1 MEKKE
6 TEQPEQQENTTE
18 QEANE
23 LSAEGTE
30 NLNAS
35 EVVAKFEVLVKE
47 LNEKY
52 LRLYAE
58 FDNFRRRTQK
68 EKADL
73 IKFGGEEIILSIL
86 PIVDDM
92 ERALS
97 HHKDAKDS
105 AHSGSDKHKP
115 LMEGLDLILQKT
127 KTILTSKGVQAM
139 EPKGEA
145 FDPELHDA
153 ITNIPATSEEQ
164 KGKVA
169 EVVEKGYSLNGKVI
183 RHAKVV
189 VAN

>member
-1 MEKKE
+1 MSKKE
-6 TEQPEQQENTTE
+6 TENTDNQENEASNPVGDTTE
-18 QEANE
+18 GN
-23 LSAEGTE
+23 E
-30 NLNAS
+30 NLNAA
-35 EVVAKFEVLVKE
+35 EVVAKYEALVKE

-86 PIVDDM
+86 PVIDDM
-92 ERALS
+92 ERALA
-97 HHKDAKDS
+97 HHKDAKD
-105 AHSGSDKHKP
+105 HKP
-115 LMEGLDLILQKT
+115 LQEGLDLILQKT
-127 KTILTSKGVQAM
+127 QKILTSKGVQAM
-139 EPKGEA
+139 EPKGEV

-153 ITNIPATSEEQ
+153 ITNIPANSEDM

-169 EVVEKGYSLNGKVI
+169 EVVEKGYTLNGKVI

>member
-1 MEKKE
+1 MGKKE
-6 TEQPEQQENTTE
+6 TEKPEETQENIEAAEQGSEKTE
-18 QEANE
+18 INEADSVTSVIE
-23 LSAEGTE
+23 
-30 NLNAS
+30 
-35 EVVAKFEVLVKE
+35 KFETLVKE

-73 IKFGGEEIILSIL
+73 IKYGSEEIILSIL
-86 PIVDDM
+86 PVVDDM
-92 ERALS
+92 ERAMA
-97 HHKDAKDS
+97 HHKNTKD
-105 AHSGSDKHKP
+105 HKP
-115 LMEGLDLILQKT
+115 LQEGIDLIYQKLKST
-127 KTILTSKGVQAM
+127 LNSKGILAM
-139 EPKGEA
+139 EPKGEV

-153 ITNIPATSEEQ
+153 ITNIPATSEDM

-169 EVVEKGYSLNGKVI
+169 EVVEKGYMLNGKVI